1 MCGPPLAGV
10 GTSLCSWHCGMGSSL
25 LRCCQHSE
33 VRIATRQSFL
43 ILITG
48 FDWLEIAT
56 PSHAVGADAPAECL
70 AIAAHPNGGHKNV
83 LHWNLPFGWPWARE
97 QWFAQD
103 QMAIKETM
111 VCWLVSAVGKGTPSP
126 FSLILSAKDPLFSYL
141 LSSYP
146 PCTSMR
152 QEYGVVKLWLS
163 ISYKSGSWQFQ
174 VKISNKNQTQYGT
187 GVKLKY
193 VQMWELQMHLIVSS
207 KISAKL
213 KLPPTT

>member
-1 MCGPPLAGV
+1 
-10 GTSLCSWHCGMGSSL
+10 MGSSL

-43 ILITG
+43 LLTTG

-83 LHWNLPFGWPWARE
+83 LHWNLPFGWPWARV
-97 QWFAQD
+97 QDLPKTRWQSKKPWF
-103 QMAIKETM
+103 
-111 VCWLVSAVGKGTPSP
+111 VGLWVLWEKALQAPS
-126 FSLILSAKDPLFSYL
+126 L
-141 LSSYP
+141 LSSVQRIP
-146 PCTSMR
+146 FF
-152 QEYGVVKLWLS
+152 L
-163 ISYKSGSWQFQ
+163 ISYHLIHHVHLWDKNMGLWNYGSPYHTSLGVGNFKSRYLIKIRPNMAQ
-174 VKISNKNQTQYGT
+174 VSNSNMSKCGW
-187 GVKLKY
+187 
-193 VQMWELQMHLIVSS
+193 WELQMHLIVSS